1 MADIAER
8 AMKID
13 GVSYFITVAGYS
25 MLGGGGEN
33 VAFGVVGLEEWAK
46 RTSKNLSI
54 EAITEKLTE
63 EFGQT
68 PGAEVNFFAPP
79 SIPGIGKSSGLS
91 LELLATNA
99 AFTPSDLYRVMGEFL
114 GRLNSSPDL
123 SYAFSTFTADTP
135 HIYLDIDR
143 TKLEAY
149 DIPVSNLFEALQN
162 CSGGLCLP
170 PQCAGR

>member
-13 GVSYFITVAGYS
+13 GVIILLTVAGYS

-79 SIPGIGKSSGLS
+79 SIPALAKAAVCRWNFWQPMPLLPRRTYIGSCAS
-91 LELLATNA
+91 
-99 AFTPSDLYRVMGEFL
+99 FSD
-114 GRLNSSPDL
+114 
-123 SYAFSTFTADTP
+123 A
-135 HIYLDIDR
+135 
-143 TKLEAY
+143 
-149 DIPVSNLFEALQN
+149 
-162 CSGGLCLP
+162 
-170 PQCAGR
+170 